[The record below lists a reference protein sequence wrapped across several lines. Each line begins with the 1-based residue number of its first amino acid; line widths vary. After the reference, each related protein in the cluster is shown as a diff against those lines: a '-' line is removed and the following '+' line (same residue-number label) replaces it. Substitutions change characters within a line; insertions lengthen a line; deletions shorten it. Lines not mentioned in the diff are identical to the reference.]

1 MSTVAP
7 CIAVR
12 DLRVVFSNGH
22 EALKS
27 INLDIPAGQFV
38 CVIGRSGAGKSTLLR
53 SLNGLQRPTSGT
65 ITVDGT
71 TVTTASASARRQ
83 LQRRIGFIF
92 QEFNLVERLS
102 VLKNVLAGRLG

>member
-1 MSTVAP
+1 MATRASDPAS

-27 INLDIPAGQFV
+27 ITLDVPAGQFV

-53 SLNGLQRPTSGT
+53 CLDGLIAPASGS
-65 ITVDGT
+65 IVVDGA
-71 TVTTASASARRQ
+71 TVTGSSAAVRRR
-83 LQRRIGFIF
+83 LQTRIGFIF

-102 VLKNVLAGRLG
+102 VL

>member
-1 MSTVAP
+1 MSLSAN
-7 CIAVR
+7 CIEVR

-27 INLDIPAGQFV
+27 INLSVPAGQFV

-53 SLNGLQRPTSGT
+53 TLNGLVRPTSGS
-65 ITVDGT
+65 IVVDGT
-71 TVTTASASARRQ
+71 TVTDASGPERRR
-83 LQRRIGFIF
+83 LQTRIGFIF

-102 VLKNVLAGRLG
+102 V